1 MSSETTF
8 FKYIFNDDTKYSIL
22 NLMQLSFIALIPLYL
37 LVKLLDIL
45 PEANEKKG
53 FLETFFEIILHII
66 ILIIG
71 IVIIVK
77 FSMYFK
83 PMSGIPYPEDFAFMP
98 MILVSL
104 FIGITYQTKL
114 SEKIFTLK
122 EKIMNKVKPEK
133 PAPPVQNNTL
143 THFITD
149 TGLEDAN
156 YLELVNGTIKLLNS
170 KNLELNNFYEPSSAS
185 NVSNSS
191 ASNVSNSLENKSLNI
206 EKLLFPL
213 DKHGK
218 FLKTENL
225 RKKESSFLPKKEKK

>member
-143 THFITD
+143 THSLQSMPPQPQTESQPPPNYNQMYQQQPVTTF
-149 TGLEDAN
+149 EPYAAN
-156 YLELVNGTIKLLNS
+156 EASGSFGT
-170 KNLELNNFYEPSSAS
+170 
-185 NVSNSS
+185 
-191 ASNVSNSLENKSLNI
+191 
-206 EKLLFPL
+206 
-213 DKHGK
+213 
-218 FLKTENL
+218 
-225 RKKESSFLPKKEKK
+225 SF

>member
-8 FKYIFNDDTKYSIL
+8 FKYIFNDDTKYTIL
-22 NLMQLSFIALIPLYL
+22 NLMQLSFIALIPLYF

-83 PMSGIPYPEDFAFMP
+83 PLSGIPYPEDFAFMP
-98 MILVSL
+98 IILVSL

-133 PAPPVQNNTL
+133 PAPTQNYALSHSLQTMPPQPQPETQPPPNYNQMYQQQPVNT
-143 THFITD
+143 F
-149 TGLEDAN
+149 EPYAAN
-156 YLELVNGTIKLLNS
+156 EASGSFGT
-170 KNLELNNFYEPSSAS
+170 
-185 NVSNSS
+185 
-191 ASNVSNSLENKSLNI
+191 
-206 EKLLFPL
+206 
-213 DKHGK
+213 
-218 FLKTENL
+218 
-225 RKKESSFLPKKEKK
+225 SF

>member
-1 MSSETTF
+1 
-8 FKYIFNDDTKYSIL
+8 
-22 NLMQLSFIALIPLYL
+22 MQLSFIALIPLYF

-83 PMSGIPYPEDFAFMP
+83 PLSGIPYPEDFAFMP
-98 MILVSL
+98 IILVSL

-133 PAPPVQNNTL
+133 PAPTQNYALSHSLQTMPPQPQPETQPPPNYNQMYQQQPVNT
-143 THFITD
+143 F
-149 TGLEDAN
+149 EPYAAN
-156 YLELVNGTIKLLNS
+156 EASGSFGT
-170 KNLELNNFYEPSSAS
+170 
-185 NVSNSS
+185 
-191 ASNVSNSLENKSLNI
+191 
-206 EKLLFPL
+206 
-213 DKHGK
+213 
-218 FLKTENL
+218 
-225 RKKESSFLPKKEKK
+225 SF

>member
-8 FKYIFNDDTKYSIL
+8 LKYIFNDDTKYTIV
-22 NLMQLSFIALIPLYL
+22 NLMQLSFIALIPLYF

-83 PMSGIPYPEDFAFMP
+83 PLSGVPYPEDFAFMP
-98 MILVSL
+98 IILVSL

-122 EKIMNKVKPEK
+122 EKVMNKVKPEK
-133 PAPPVQNNTL
+133 AAPVQNNTL
-143 THFITD
+143 T
-149 TGLEDAN
+149 
-156 YLELVNGTIKLLNS
+156 
-170 KNLELNNFYEPSSAS
+170 
-185 NVSNSS
+185 
-191 ASNVSNSLENKSLNI
+191 NSLTHSLQSM
-206 EKLLFPL
+206 PPQQV
-213 DKHGK
+213 
-218 FLKTENL
+218 TETQQPPNYNQMYQQQPVNTFEPYAAN
-225 RKKESSFLPKKEKK
+225 ESSGSFGTSF